1 MILLVGGGTGT
12 GKSTVATEVAYRLGI
27 TRVTSTDFVRQTM
40 RAFFAKEFMPS
51 IHYSSFEAGLGL
63 SKAEEEESGDAA
75 LLGFLD
81 QTRNVLTG
89 VEAALQRAL
98 DEGWSM
104 VLEGVHLVP
113 GMITTELRGALVVQ
127 CVLAIRDEEIHR
139 THFWIRDATS
149 DGVRPVDRY
158 IAGLPE
164 IRMIQEYVLE
174 RAARGDVPVIENES
188 QSDAVAAVMELVLEQ
203 AERRRAGRA
212 MSEASVRRTLPVRAL
227 RPRDR
232 VGCARRR
239 PLARPRRP
247 GRGRGGRRGRDDRR
261 ARRAADLGDD
271 RDRRPTTGT
280 RSRPATSIGAGGEAF
295 DLARRPARGP
305 RRRRARRQRR
315 DVDDRGRPARLAAA
329 AAGHVH
335 APDGRRPARAGAD
348 RPDAARGRERRRDR
362 RRVRAQRER
371 HHRRSCSTGRA
382 TTI

>member
-1 MILLVGGGTGT
+1 VSERRKGERDFLGSAETPYSKGLMARGLTAVGVREEHAYELARRVEKDLDVRREVSVDLDRLRELAEQLLGEKKGARAVRQLRRFRDLQELDLPVILLVGGGTGT

-127 CVLAIRDEEIHR
+127 CVLAIHDEEIHR
-139 THFWIRDATS
+139 GHFWIRDADS
-149 DGVRPVDRY
+149 DGVRPGDRY
-158 IAGLPE
+158 ISGLPE

-174 RAARGDVPVIENES
+174 RAARNDVPVIENER
-188 QSDAVAAVMELVLEQ
+188 QNDAIAAVMNLVLEQ
-203 AERRRAGRA
+203 AERVAQ
-212 MSEASVRRTLPVRAL
+212 
-227 RPRDR
+227 
-232 VGCARRR
+232 
-239 PLARPRRP
+239 
-247 GRGRGGRRGRDDRR
+247 
-261 ARRAADLGDD
+261 
-271 RDRRPTTGT
+271 
-280 RSRPATSIGAGGEAF
+280 ATS
-295 DLARRPARGP
+295 R
-305 RRRRARRQRR
+305 
-315 DVDDRGRPARLAAA
+315 
-329 AAGHVH
+329 
-335 APDGRRPARAGAD
+335 
-348 RPDAARGRERRRDR
+348 
-362 RRVRAQRER
+362 
-371 HHRRSCSTGRA
+371 
-382 TTI
+382 

>member
-1 MILLVGGGTGT
+1 VSERRKGELNVLGSAESPYSKGLMARALTAVGLREDEAYELARRTESDLAQRGEVSVDLDRLRELASDSLGAERGPRAVRQLRRFRDLQELDLPVILLVGGGTGT

-63 SKAEEEESGDAA
+63 TKAEEEESGDAA

-113 GMITTELRGALVVQ
+113 GMITTELKGALVVQ
-127 CVLAIRDEEIHR
+127 CVLAIHDEEIHK

-158 IAGLPE
+158 IAGMPE

-174 RAARGDVPVIENES
+174 RAARNDVPVIENET
-188 QSDAVAAVMELVLEQ
+188 QTEAIGAVMNLVLEQ
-203 AERRRAGRA
+203 AER
-212 MSEASVRRTLPVRAL
+212 
-227 RPRDR
+227 
-232 VGCARRR
+232 
-239 PLARPRRP
+239 
-247 GRGRGGRRGRDDRR
+247 
-261 ARRAADLGDD
+261 
-271 RDRRPTTGT
+271 
-280 RSRPATSIGAGGEAF
+280 
-295 DLARRPARGP
+295 
-305 RRRRARRQRR
+305 
-315 DVDDRGRPARLAAA
+315 AAA
-329 AAGHVH
+329 
-335 APDGRRPARAGAD
+335 
-348 RPDAARGRERRRDR
+348 REVTR
-362 RRVRAQRER
+362 
-371 HHRRSCSTGRA
+371 
-382 TTI
+382 

>member
-1 MILLVGGGTGT
+1 M
-12 GKSTVATEVAYRLGI
+12 
-27 TRVTSTDFVRQTM
+27 TSTDFVRQTM

-113 GMITTELRGALVVQ
+113 GMITTELEARSSSSA
-127 CVLAIRDEEIHR
+127 CSAIRDEEIHR

-174 RAARGDVPVIENES
+174 RAARADVPVIANES
-188 QSDAVAAVMELVLEQ
+188 QSEAVSAVMDLVLEQ
-203 AERRRAGRA
+203 AER
-212 MSEASVRRTLPVRAL
+212 VRRPHGVR
-227 RPRDR
+227 
-232 VGCARRR
+232 
-239 PLARPRRP
+239 
-247 GRGRGGRRGRDDRR
+247 
-261 ARRAADLGDD
+261 
-271 RDRRPTTGT
+271 
-280 RSRPATSIGAGGEAF
+280 
-295 DLARRPARGP
+295 
-305 RRRRARRQRR
+305 
-315 DVDDRGRPARLAAA
+315 
-329 AAGHVH
+329 
-335 APDGRRPARAGAD
+335 
-348 RPDAARGRERRRDR
+348 
-362 RRVRAQRER
+362 
-371 HHRRSCSTGRA
+371 
-382 TTI
+382 